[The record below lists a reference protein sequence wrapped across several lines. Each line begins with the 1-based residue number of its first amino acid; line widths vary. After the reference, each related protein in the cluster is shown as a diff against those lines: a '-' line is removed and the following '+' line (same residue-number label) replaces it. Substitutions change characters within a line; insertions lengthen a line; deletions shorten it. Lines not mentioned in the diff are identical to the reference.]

1 LELEERWRR
10 KYRIELETERF
21 RLRPLRDEDVD
32 WINGLCMD
40 PDVNRFLWECC
51 TSVEKA
57 RRTAEAIVYL
67 DLNKYHFGHWAIQDK
82 QTGVIHGW
90 TELGKL
96 RPWCGPSD
104 EIALSY
110 VLRRASWGQGIATEA
125 AGRLLQ
131 HGLEVNELDRVMA
144 VIMAANAAS
153 RRVLEKL
160 GMRPIQTATSH
171 DGKDLQYFIIEAPH
185 TSQ

>member
-32 WINGLCMD
+32 WITGLCMD

-96 RPWCGPSD
+96 RPWCD
-104 EIALSY
+104 HRMK
-110 VLRRASWGQGIATEA
+110 LRSATFCA
-125 AGRLLQ
+125 AR
-131 HGLEVNELDRVMA
+131 HGDR
-144 VIMAANAAS
+144 AS
-153 RRVLEKL
+153 RRKPP
-160 GMRPIQTATSH
+160 GDYCNTAWRLTSWI
-171 DGKDLQYFIIEAPH
+171 G
-185 TSQ
+185 